1 MTPSRT
7 VDSAPAPTR
16 REPWEATRQ
25 RLLGALVEAGPGAVS
40 SEDLSR
46 RLGVSTRSIR
56 TYVSRLNG
64 EHETEVVSS
73 SRAGYTLDHARLAS
87 AGAGT
92 ERPDPGRRVLSPGER
107 LSALLRSIVTADDGA
122 DVFELA
128 EDLRVSDSTLE
139 ADLTKGRALL
149 AIHHLRLE
157 RSGPRVRIVGPEL
170 AKRRLVRQ
178 IMTDAAR
185 SRTQFVSV
193 RELAIESAEPSLMG
207 FREGLTRILRDLGLL
222 ATENNQHAILA
233 HVAVMVGRIRQG
245 HQFDP
250 PDAAST
256 GDDLRRDAARRIA
269 ELIETT
275 FELRLPAGEEDYLVG
290 LLDENTTPEDLS
302 LVVAGRLAPRERISG
317 VRAGGSGAV
326 GAPDAADGP
335 DAAGWSDGAGDEVD
349 FVAVVRRIV
358 AQVGENYLIDLDNE
372 RFIAFLSLHAR
383 NLVRRARRR
392 QSAHI
397 PGGQSIKDTH
407 PLIYEV
413 GIFIARRLELALG
426 VEIRADEIGLISFHV
441 GAHFQSVY
449 ARERLVRI
457 AMISPTY
464 LDLQDSARSLLQSAI
479 AGVGEIET
487 IAFDEAEIAT
497 GPSAPDLIVSTV
509 PLQGL
514 QRELA
519 SPVLHLSALPGA
531 QDLEQV
537 RRSVLE
543 IAAEKRRSRVGA
555 SLVNLIEPQLFLGL
569 EATTREDT
577 IAQMCAALGEAGM
590 VEPGFHRGVL
600 EREEMSSTSLGTGVA
615 IPHSM
620 VIDAHTSSIA
630 VYVPKKPIVWGED
643 EVSIVAMMAFSK
655 DSREE
660 FGELFEAL
668 IRVLSKREN
677 VERLAGRAG
686 TYEEFIRG
694 LLEVI

>member
-7 VDSAPAPTR
+7 VDPAPAPTR

-40 SEDLSR
+40 AEDLSR

-56 TYVSRLNG
+56 TYVSRLNA
-64 EHETEVVSS
+64 EHDAEVVSS

-87 AGAGT
+87 AGAGA

-185 SRTQFVSV
+185 SRAQFVSV
-193 RELAIESAEPSLMG
+193 RELAIESSEPSLMG
-207 FREGLTRILRDLGLL
+207 FREGLTRILRELGLL

-233 HVAVMVGRIRQG
+233 HVAVMVGRVRQG

-250 PDAAST
+250 PHAAST

-302 LVVAGRLAPRERISG
+302 LVVAGRLAPREP
-317 VRAGGSGAV
+317 VPETTA
-326 GAPDAADGP
+326 DA
-335 DAAGWSDGAGDEVD
+335 EVD

-397 PGGQSIKDTH
+397 PVGQSIKDTH

-464 LDLQDSARSLLQSAI
+464 LDLQDSARSLLQSAT

-514 QRELA
+514 QRELS

-555 SLVNLIEPQLFLGL
+555 SLVNLIEPQLFLDL

-590 VEPGFHRGVL
+590 VEQGFHRGVL

-620 VIDAHTSSIA
+620 VIDAHASSIA
-630 VYVPKKPIVWGED
+630 VYVPEEPIVWGED